1 MTQKVPEGTVAQMN
15 DNQKKVNKI
24 ITGISLQATLISQQ
38 TWKDLQETPY
48 RCDGIDYFF
57 EEVITNRTRQKQNN
71 GNSQDRVVQVFNAS
85 LRLTTAIIKPFM
97 RKYGELE
104 EEKCYSR
111 RPHAH
116 APNRQVV
123 YITFKDANSVHR
135 FYDNHVLWIY
145 GEMLYVT
152 PFLMDKNIREGL
164 KQFCMKLNGLPPNAQ
179 AVEFKEFIDHHSV
192 VEFYIP
198 RNTYTNDTQK
208 YAYVYFKDEAAM
220 VAATQEIFLVRN
232 KQTEWSDPSVQ
243 SCFRCGY
250 TGHYMRDC
258 DYVPPR
264 TRPMRKNEYFRQ
276 IKEIR
281 QNRFARNRAINYSSP
296 ATYAQM
302 AAQSNR
308 KFRKR
313 DYNAGNTRNGNQN
326 DRSRDVLRGTQKGG
340 SIHMKDKEK
349 EEWYHRQTNDN
360 LQDIKND
367 FAKIKDMMDCIGGV
381 VFNSNNKRT
390 RNEES
395 SGSESNAANNVYI
408 LSNRMDQADDTM
420 KKMMDMLQNMST
432 KFEQIYN
439 NQENNANNKQK
450 STELEDKINQTNVV
464 NNTKAFFNVGTLNI
478 RGMTKLKM
486 MNIKDTLTKYNFDV
500 LAVTETKINIKYGKF
515 LTQEVGINKNYTI
528 FGTIDNTNINSTGLL
543 VFIKNN
549 IANHVTKVQNHMGRI
564 LEINLNFSKHNKL
577 SIISIYNKS
586 GNSAEARNL
595 QQTINQLVIN
605 MIKDA
610 RRNQYQIMLLG
621 DFNLRYAK
629 YEKLKNRGVRINN
642 QLSIFKYLENH
653 DFIDV
658 HKDSLEIDD
667 QQLMERFST
676 FSNYTTFSRII
687 ISQPSLSTKIKRSYR
702 VKYHY
707 EELNDDDKQMIT
719 DTATKELENRLKNY
733 KPNNIEEK
741 WNIYNH
747 VISTTKKSHIKHSE
761 IKISFERED
770 QDIKNTL
777 EYRFYRY
784 IVYIRRNLKKD
795 KKFAM
800 IKDNW
805 KIIIKNLR
813 SMIKALEIN
822 NEFYVLSYNFSKFL
836 KHTYLKEMEELYSIA
851 YIFLNTEMI
860 KKKEQKIMD
869 AIAKRQQDLEY
880 NQRRMIDNVMEREF
894 KKINIDRL
902 IVQDKD
908 GEDILVTNEGEIKKL
923 VANHFQNCAGSVN
936 CEKEIPAEWID
947 EYRPKEELSESIYDS
962 VLTPITLE
970 EIIEI
975 GKMLPGK
982 KAN

>member
-1 MTQKVPEGTVAQMN
+1 MNNMATPTPPISQRTRSGTAKNLVQDKNDGDHEVFSKKKEPDNIVTPLQTNINEPLEPKEASSRRELRKKKQQVSFNTNKQVLQNTSSPVFLVSSPEKVSTNTVGQSTDQNLDVNNDASNKQTSSSAIGQTSVDHNNITSNDQIVNDQQVILPDIEMIMDEQEDDTNQFHKLENSKIIAILKVPINNPDNIDEYKKFMKIVQNSILEDSMLKQEDIISLQVQIMTQKVPEGTVAQMN

-326 DRSRDVLRGTQKGG
+326 DRYVDRSWNRDNINHDLYEGDDDNRNSLDDEEDFIMNEVGMHEWDEQPKTRPNVRSRDVLRGTQKGG

-367 FAKIKDMMDCIGGV
+367 FAKIKDMMDCMYKEQAAMRNELNLIKVHSNPNLKDTTKNTNQNQSKKRGGV

-450 STELEDKINQTNVV
+450 STVIKGDNNALTSTN
-464 NNTKAFFNVGTLNI
+464 
-478 RGMTKLKM
+478 
-486 MNIKDTLTKYNFDV
+486 
-500 LAVTETKINIKYGKF
+500 
-515 LTQEVGINKNYTI
+515 
-528 FGTIDNTNINSTGLL
+528 
-543 VFIKNN
+543 NN
-549 IANHVTKVQNHMGRI
+549 I
-564 LEINLNFSKHNKL
+564 
-577 SIISIYNKS
+577 
-586 GNSAEARNL
+586 
-595 QQTINQLVIN
+595 
-605 MIKDA
+605 
-610 RRNQYQIMLLG
+610 
-621 DFNLRYAK
+621 
-629 YEKLKNRGVRINN
+629 
-642 QLSIFKYLENH
+642 
-653 DFIDV
+653 
-658 HKDSLEIDD
+658 
-667 QQLMERFST
+667 
-676 FSNYTTFSRII
+676 
-687 ISQPSLSTKIKRSYR
+687 
-702 VKYHY
+702 
-707 EELNDDDKQMIT
+707 
-719 DTATKELENRLKNY
+719 
-733 KPNNIEEK
+733 
-741 WNIYNH
+741 
-747 VISTTKKSHIKHSE
+747 
-761 IKISFERED
+761 
-770 QDIKNTL
+770 
-777 EYRFYRY
+777 
-784 IVYIRRNLKKD
+784 
-795 KKFAM
+795 
-800 IKDNW
+800 
-805 KIIIKNLR
+805 
-813 SMIKALEIN
+813 
-822 NEFYVLSYNFSKFL
+822 
-836 KHTYLKEMEELYSIA
+836 
-851 YIFLNTEMI
+851 
-860 KKKEQKIMD
+860 
-869 AIAKRQQDLEY
+869 
-880 NQRRMIDNVMEREF
+880 
-894 KKINIDRL
+894 
-902 IVQDKD
+902 
-908 GEDILVTNEGEIKKL
+908 
-923 VANHFQNCAGSVN
+923 
-936 CEKEIPAEWID
+936 
-947 EYRPKEELSESIYDS
+947 
-962 VLTPITLE
+962 
-970 EIIEI
+970 
-975 GKMLPGK
+975 
-982 KAN
+982 